1 MTNRRPPRVSAGSGP
16 ARSALAGERGFSLM
30 EALVASVIAVIAIL
44 GMAYSFGIGRGL
56 VFRYEL
62 ARAALG
68 VAQSRMEFLTTLPRS
83 SDSLRV
89 GFASA
94 PVTFTYEGQNAGGEA
109 WRVTAHDDPT
119 LPGSV
124 DLRRVEVVV
133 RWEAAGLRDSL
144 TLDRM
149 FSLP

>member
-1 MTNRRPPRVSAGSGP
+1 
-16 ARSALAGERGFSLM
+16 M
-30 EALVASVIAVIAIL
+30 EAIVASVIAVLAIL
-44 GMAYSFGIGRGL
+44 GLAFSFGQGRAL
-56 VFRYEL
+56 VFRYEI
-62 ARAALG
+62 ARSALG

-89 GFASA
+89 GFGSS
-94 PVTFTYEGQNAGGEA
+94 PVPFVYEGQTAGSES

-119 LPGSV
+119 LPGTV
-124 DLRRVEVVV
+124 DLRRVEVAV
-133 RWEAAGLRDSL
+133 RWEAGGLADSL